1 MSVILLIV
9 LQNNFEPLSE
19 ENFFQI
25 KAEYGILI
33 QKFTPPDSNTARGQ
47 AVRRFAARYDRLRS

>member
-47 AVRRFAARYDRLRS
+47 AVRRFARPL